1 MLGLALAVA
10 AAGSQIA
17 DLKTFK
23 DWVVGCDNGLLC
35 QASAMMPE
43 GGAGPTL
50 TVRRGPE
57 QGAVPMVWLRT

>member
-1 MLGLALAVA
+1 
-10 AAGSQIA
+10 
-17 DLKTFK
+17 
-23 DWVVGCDNGLLC
+23 LC

-43 GGAGPTL
+43 GGSRPTL